1 MALGCGRLPTPNC
14 ADTKPP
20 FLQRFGVLSPGA
32 RAPGGHTAGS
42 SKTRTGTSEQCLVW
56 ASSSNPPTK
65 LGGASAPGW
74 GTEAWEDPGGKLIT
88 GSPPTTAAPDLDR
101 PQALGPSPG
110 EPECAAIRPRFLLI
124 ASIQQ
129 QPPESS
135 QTEGNG
141 AKQVSSHYTPNPPGQ
156 VSGAPAGRF
165 LPRGPR
171 TGEARE
177 RLLRE
182 GDRPNGA
189 SKFSPSQSSSE
200 TGPRGLVCRVGCVF
214 RKRTLE
220 DGRTEERAASRLCRV
235 ERTRVGGG

>member
-1 MALGCGRLPTPNC
+1 MALGCGRLQHQT

-42 SKTRTGTSEQCLVW
+42 PKSRTATSEQCLVR
-56 ASSSNPPTK
+56 ASGSNPPTK
-65 LGGASAPGW
+65 LGGALACGW

-110 EPECAAIRPRFLLI
+110 EPECAAAEKAIRCDQNLSAIPPRFLLI

-182 GDRPNGA
+182 GDRPNGG
-189 SKFSPSQSSSE
+189 F
-200 TGPRGLVCRVGCVF
+200 
-214 RKRTLE
+214 
-220 DGRTEERAASRLCRV
+220 
-235 ERTRVGGG
+235 